1 MLALVDTGSTLN
13 AADIAKHFPAFADR
27 IISSKAQLQGETATT
42 AGGHQLRNEGRCRVD
57 ATIDGQAFPVP
68 FQNMKVD
75 VPIISVKKFM
85 RSGFDFHFTEDGG
98 YMKCRVNDK
107 IFHFIE
113 ADNAFWIKLKIPQP
127 DSAARHAGFTR
138 PGNP

>member
-1 MLALVDTGSTLN
+1 
-13 AADIAKHFPAFADR
+13 
-27 IISSKAQLQGETATT
+27 
-42 AGGHQLRNEGRCRVD
+42 
-57 ATIDGQAFPVP
+57 
-68 FQNMKVD
+68 MKVD